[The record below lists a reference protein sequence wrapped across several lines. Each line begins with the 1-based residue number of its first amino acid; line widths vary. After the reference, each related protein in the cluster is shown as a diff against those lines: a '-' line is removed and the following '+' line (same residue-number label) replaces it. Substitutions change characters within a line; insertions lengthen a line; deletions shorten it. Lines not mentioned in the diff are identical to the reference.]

1 MVCVLQQLSEIYFDQ
16 TFFKQDAH
24 NSILNFDTD
33 TSFFAVYDGHGGAEV
48 AQYCAD
54 KLPEFLKTL
63 ENYKGGNLEQALKDA
78 FLGFDKTLLDPAV
91 VHTLKILAGDHED
104 DDENLDKLHEESKL
118 PLNEVLE
125 QYQGLPQT
133 HDLALLKSDSDVNKS
148 VSTSIRGRRAAA
160 VAAEAVNK
168 AVMDPSAKPAGSST
182 SAAAA
187 AAAAAALN
195 EIDGPGPSCSRSSK
209 LEPEDESTVSSSSSS
224 NASKNTNSTINNL
237 KDGSVTSKT
246 PGAVSK
252 TDGVAPTEQNG
263 NVTSSE
269 AKAIVSTGNENA
281 TTSEDATVSGS
292 SDIADAKSNGNIEN
306 SVSKRADATDISST
320 SKESDKSV
328 NKAAATQEDDSTD
341 DDADY
346 DESELMKAKVIDA
359 ADSSSDE
366 EEDGQDDDDDD
377 DDEDDEVSLTP

>member
-1 MVCVLQQLSEIYFDQ
+1 MSFDE
-16 TFFKQDAH
+16 
-24 NSILNFDTD
+24 N

-54 KLPEFLKTL
+54 KLPEFLKSL
-63 ENYKGGNLEQALKDA
+63 ETYKGGNLEQALKDA

-91 VHTLKILAGDHED
+91 VHTLKILAGEHNSAED
-104 DDENLDKLHEESKL
+104 EAEGYEEEDDENLAELHEESNL

-125 QYQGLPQT
+125 KYKGLPQT
-133 HDLALLKSDSDVNKS
+133 HDLALLKKDSDANKLG
-148 VSTSIRGRRAAA
+148 STCIRGRRAAA

-187 AAAAAALN
+187 AAASAAIN
-195 EIDGPGPSCSRSSK
+195 EIDGPGPSCSRSGK

-224 NASKNTNSTINNL
+224 TASKNTSNL
-237 KDGSVTSKT
+237 KDGCVTSKT
-246 PGAVSK
+246 PGSVSK
-252 TDGVAPTEQNG
+252 ITNVAPTEQNG

-269 AKAIVSTGNENA
+269 AKAIVTDNEKA

-292 SDIADAKSNGNIEN
+292 SDIADAKSNGNVEKT
-306 SVSKRADATDISST
+306 VSKKAEATDISST
-320 SKESDKSV
+320 SKESE
-328 NKAAATQEDDSTD
+328 KAISKAVASQEDDSTD

-346 DESELMKAKVIDA
+346 DESDLIKAQEIA
-359 ADSSSDE
+359 EADSSSDE
-366 EEDGQDDDDDD
+366 DMEEDTDGHDDEDDDD
-377 DDEDDEVSLTP
+377 DDEDDEVSYN